1 MPLAQLPKPTP
12 PLPGQVWS
20 RTNSSFSAQG
30 RQSFTVQS
38 VEGDKVNVIFLKTGN
53 LGMVSM
59 NTFLKRQ
66 RGIRLEPSV
75 S

>member
-12 PLPGQVWS
+12 PTPGQVWS
-20 RTNSSFSAQG
+20 RTNSSFSSQG

-38 VEGDKVNVIFLKTGN
+38 IEGDKVNVIFLKTGN